1 MDSAIIKRKR
11 LRRRKIRVMENMKIK
26 SYENGKIKVFE
37 NHGDNRNS
45 RTLKNSG
52 AGVVIL

>member
-1 MDSAIIKRKR
+1 MNSAIIKRKR

-26 SYENGKIKVFE
+26 LYENGKIKVFE
-37 NHGDNRNS
+37 NHGDNSKS

-52 AGVVIL
+52 T